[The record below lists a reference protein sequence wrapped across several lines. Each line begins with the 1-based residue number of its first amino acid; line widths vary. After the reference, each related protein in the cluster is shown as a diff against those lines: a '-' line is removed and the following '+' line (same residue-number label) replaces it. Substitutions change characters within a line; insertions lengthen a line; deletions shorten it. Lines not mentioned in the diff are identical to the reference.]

1 MILVLNCGSQ
11 SVKYKIFQDDLS
23 LVSEKKI
30 DIKNQKDYQKILK
43 SELDKCQKYQKE
55 IKLVGHRI
63 VHGGEKFSEPVVI
76 NSKVLKD
83 LKQFNNLAPLHNP
96 FNLLGVKQAIAFLPK
111 ARQLAVFDT
120 AFYANLPLVNR
131 LYGLPRELT
140 EKYKI
145 YHYGFHGISHKYVML
160 EAAREL
166 KIALSKINLISCHLG
181 GGWSIAAIK
190 NGNPIDTS
198 MGFTPLEG
206 LMMMSRP
213 GDVDDGIIFRLLKEM
228 PGEINSEKIERLSGM
243 LNHDS
248 GIKGI
253 SGIADFKKLLSAVSL
268 GQSDAELAFDM
279 AVNRLVKYIGAYWTE
294 LEGNVQAIVFTG
306 AIGAGNPMTRN
317 QVMKKI
323 KCLGNL
329 PMLVVKANEELMIA
343 REVKNIL
350 SLRGA

>member
-1 MILVLNCGSQ
+1 MSILVINSGST
-11 SVKYKIFQDDLS
+11 SIKYKLFDDD
-23 LVSEKKI
+23 EKELKGG
-30 DIKNQKDYQKILK
+30 DIVDITDHQTALKQILR
-43 SELDKCQKYQKE
+43 EVGGLQNLAA
-55 IKLVGHRI
+55 IGHRV
-63 VHGGEKFSEPVVI
+63 VHGGDRFLKPIVIDEKNLVE
-76 NSKVLKD
+76 LER
-83 LKQFNNLAPLHNP
+83 FNELAPLHNP
-96 FNLLGVKQAIAFLPK
+96 YNLAGIKAIREYLPQVKQV
-111 ARQLAVFDT
+111 AVFDT

-181 GGWSIAAIK
+181 GGWSITAIK
-190 NGNPIDTS
+190 NGNPVDTS

-228 PGEINSEKIERLSGM
+228 PGEINSEKIERLSKI

-248 GIKGI
+248 GIKGV

-268 GQSDAELAFDM
+268 GQPDAKLAFDM
-279 AVNRLVKYIGAYWTE
+279 AIDRLVKYIGAYWTE
-294 LEGNVQAIVFTG
+294 LEGKAQAIIFTG
-306 AIGAGNPMTRN
+306 AIGSGNPMTRN

-323 KCLGNL
+323 TCLGKL
-329 PMLVVKANEELMIA
+329 PMLAIQTNEELMIM
-343 REVKNIL
+343 REAKELIN
-350 SLRGA
+350 AK

>member
-1 MILVLNCGSQ
+1 MSILVINSGST
-11 SVKYKIFQDDLS
+11 SIKYKLFSDDETELKQGEIIDVKNHQTALKQILRDVGGLQDL
-23 LVSEKKI
+23 I
-30 DIKNQKDYQKILK
+30 A
-43 SELDKCQKYQKE
+43 
-55 IKLVGHRI
+55 VGHRV
-63 VHGGEKFSEPVVI
+63 VHGGDRFLKPLVI
-76 NSKVLKD
+76 DDNNLIE
-83 LKQFNNLAPLHNP
+83 LEQFNELAPLHNP
-96 FNLLGVKQAIAFLPK
+96 YNLAGIKAIREYLPQVKQV
-111 ARQLAVFDT
+111 AVFDT

-131 LYGLPRELT
+131 LYGLPCELT

-145 YHYGFHGISHKYVML
+145 YHYGFHGISHKYIML

-166 KIALSKINLISCHLG
+166 KISLSKINLISCHLG
-181 GGWSIAAIK
+181 GGWSITAIK

-228 PGEINSEKIERLSGM
+228 PGEINSEKIERLSSI

-268 GQSDAELAFDM
+268 GQPDAELAFDL

-294 LEGNVQAIVFTG
+294 LEGKAQAIVFTG
-306 AIGAGNPMTRN
+306 AIGSGNPMTRN

-323 KCLGNL
+323 KCLGKL
-329 PMLVVKANEELMIA
+329 PMLAIQTNEELMIA
-343 REVKNIL
+343 REVKELVNNVK
-350 SLRGA
+350 

>member
-1 MILVLNCGSQ
+1 MSILVINSGST
-11 SVKYKIFQDDLS
+11 SIKYKLFDDD
-23 LVSEKKI
+23 E
-30 DIKNQKDYQKILK
+30 
-43 SELDKCQKYQKE
+43 KE
-55 IKLVGHRI
+55 IKQGNIVDITDHQTALKQILRDVGGLQDLKAVGHRV
-63 VHGGEKFSEPVVI
+63 VHGGDKFLKPLLIDQNNFLELEKFS
-76 NSKVLKD
+76 D
-83 LKQFNNLAPLHNP
+83 LAPLHNP
-96 FNLLGVKQAIAFLPK
+96 FNLAGIKAVMEYLPQVKQV
-111 ARQLAVFDT
+111 AVFDT

-145 YHYGFHGISHKYVML
+145 YHYGFHGISHKYAML

-166 KIALSKINLISCHLG
+166 KIALNKVNLISCHLG
-181 GGWSIAAIK
+181 GGWSITAIK

-228 PGEINSEKIERLSGM
+228 PGEINSEKIERLSGI

-268 GQSDAELAFDM
+268 GQPDAELAFDL
-279 AVNRLVKYIGAYWTE
+279 AVNRLVKYIGSYWTE
-294 LEGNVQAIVFTG
+294 LEGKAQAIVFTG

-343 REVKNIL
+343 REVKQLIENIK
-350 SLRGA
+350 